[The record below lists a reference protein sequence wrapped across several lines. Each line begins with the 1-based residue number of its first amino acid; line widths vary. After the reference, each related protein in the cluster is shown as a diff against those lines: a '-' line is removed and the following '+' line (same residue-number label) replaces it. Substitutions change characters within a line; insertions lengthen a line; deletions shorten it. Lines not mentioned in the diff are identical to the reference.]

1 MFLHNKDFSIPQFL
15 IEHEGSFFRV
25 IWEQH
30 IYKVLIS
37 PCNEFGLV
45 NDYKIYSSIHLPN
58 IESFDLVIE
67 DFLKSNDKY
76 IDAILKLDSAHT

>member
-1 MFLHNKDFSIPQFL
+1 MFLHNKDFFTPQFL

-25 IWEQH
+25 IWEEH
-30 IYKVLIS
+30 TYKVLIS

-45 NDYKIYSSIHLPN
+45 KDYKVYSSIHLPK

-67 DFLKSNDKY
+67 DFLKDNDKY
-76 IDAILKLDSAHT
+76 IDAIIKLDTAQT